1 MDEFFGIDIGG
12 TSVKWAVLGE
22 DFSIRERGS
31 IPTDFSTADDAV
43 AALMAIVEP
52 YADRVRAIG
61 VSAPGGIYEDDPDGV
76 IHRGGALTYMDGC
89 PLGKL
94 LRERFDMP
102 VVVNND
108 GKCCALGEY
117 AAGALRGTSVGVVL
131 AIGTGIGGGIVIDGR
146 VLHGANCFAGE
157 FSFLRNDVQAPVSME
172 NIFAGTGGW
181 RALAEMVLAEK
192 GLKDDGTV
200 DGRKVFEWIADGDV
214 DAQRG
219 LDRYALMFDNML
231 VNLQAVID
239 PEVFAI
245 AGGISCHPEL
255 IDALEAQ
262 MPRAVEGFVGP
273 LAGFPT
279 PRVRVAQLGNDAN
292 LYGAVQEAM
301 RLARP

>member
-1 MDEFFGIDIGG
+1 
-12 TSVKWAVLGE
+12 
-22 DFSIRERGS
+22 
-31 IPTDFSTADDAV
+31 
-43 AALMAIVEP
+43 
-52 YADRVRAIG
+52 
-61 VSAPGGIYEDDPDGV
+61 
-76 IHRGGALTYMDGC
+76 
-89 PLGKL
+89 
-94 LRERFDMP
+94 MP

-146 VLHGANCFAGE
+146 VLRGANCFAGE

-245 AGGISCHPEL
+245 AGGIAAMRSSSTRSRLRCPARSR
-255 IDALEAQ
+255 ALS
-262 MPRAVEGFVGP
+262 P
-273 LAGFPT
+273 AGGIPP
-279 PRVRVAQLGNDAN
+279 PRVYALPSLRRQPIRCRSRGNASGAALAPWWTRVSRNICAVRVHR
-292 LYGAVQEAM
+292 GA
-301 RLARP
+301 